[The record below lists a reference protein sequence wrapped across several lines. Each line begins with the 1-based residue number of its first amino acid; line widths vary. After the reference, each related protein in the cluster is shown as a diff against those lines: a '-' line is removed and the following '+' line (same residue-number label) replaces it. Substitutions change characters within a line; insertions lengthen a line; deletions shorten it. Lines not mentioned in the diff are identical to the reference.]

1 MSCHCC
7 VLESVWQ
14 RSYIIT
20 LMYVLIDST
29 RWKKIALSYWFF
41 FSLFSNFVPG
51 MISIKHSFFFLKSAH
66 TYNNVSLVDYTG
78 ALVANEFYYFLLP
91 FCNSGFELFRKKNCI
106 YIHLF
111 FDLKGKIYPFLS
123 HLTILKNVRN
133 SQKYQNVCI

>member
-1 MSCHCC
+1 MCWRAFGKGVILLLWCMCWLIALVGKNSS
-7 VLESVWQ
+7 L
-14 RSYIIT
+14 
-20 LMYVLIDST
+20 VLI
-29 RWKKIALSYWFF
+29 F

-66 TYNNVSLVDYTG
+66 TCNNVSLVDYTG